1 MQPVYTDN
9 KINFS
14 VRSVLYYAQLTL
26 VISLLLYFGR
36 SLFVPL
42 SFALLISCV
51 VYPSCRWLENK
62 GFHRV
67 LAIFTSMTTLLIFF
81 SGLLYLLVV
90 QFSRFAREWD
100 ILEVK
105 INELISNFG
114 SYINSRFGI
123 SFEYQSEWVRDFLD
137 SSSKQILPVLKGTA
151 YSLSVT
157 LVLFLLIPI
166 IASLILYYRSVLVN
180 ALFLALPNVGKE
192 KLTAIL
198 QETIGSYTNF
208 IKGMAIVYLIVG
220 ILNSIGLA
228 IIGVPHPVLFGFIA
242 SILTFI
248 PYVGIMVASLLPV
261 TISWITYN
269 SVFYPLAVLFVF
281 GVVQILEAQIIFPFA
296 VSNRLNIN
304 TLFTILSIIAG
315 GIIWGAAGMILFVP
329 FLGIIKLIA
338 DKSES
343 LRIISIL
350 LSGDSSINNK
360 PIK

>member
-1 MQPVYTDN
+1 MQTSETN
-9 KINFS
+9 MKNEINDS
-14 VRSVLYYAQLTL
+14 RLLNLAQLTL
-26 VISLLLYFGR
+26 VISLILYFGK
-36 SLFVPL
+36 SLFIPL

-51 VYPSCRWLENK
+51 LYPSCRWMEKK
-62 GFHRV
+62 GFNRV
-67 LAIFTSMTTLLIFF
+67 VAIFTTITFLLIFMI
-81 SGLLYLLVV
+81 GLLYLLVI
-90 QFSRFAREWD
+90 QFSRFAKEWD

-105 INELISNFG
+105 IYELMAEMGSYLNSNFG
-114 SYINSRFGI
+114 I
-123 SFEYQSEWVRDFLD
+123 SVEYQSEWLRDFLD
-137 SSSKQILPVLKGTA
+137 SSSRQILPVLKGTA

-157 LVLFLLIPI
+157 MVLFLLIPI
-166 IASLILYYRSVLVN
+166 IAALILYYRSVLVS
-180 ALFLALPNVGKE
+180 ALYLALPGVRKE
-192 KLTAIL
+192 KLTEIL
-198 QETIGSYTNF
+198 METIESYTNF
-208 IKGMAIVYLIVG
+208 IKGMAIVYFIVG

-248 PYVGIMVASLLPV
+248 PYVGILVASLLPV

-281 GVVQILEAQIIFPFA
+281 GIVQILEAQIIFPFA

-304 TLFTILSIIAG
+304 TLFTILAIIAG

-343 LRIISIL
+343 LKVISVL
-350 LSGDSSINNK
+350 LSGDNK
-360 PIK
+360 IIEQIKK